1 MSEYQY
7 YEFVALDQP
16 LTESQ
21 LGEVRAISSRAE
33 LTPTSFV
40 NEYQWGDFKGDPHKF
55 LEKYYDAML
64 YYANWG
70 TRRFMV
76 KVTGDALDIKLARL
90 YCIDGESGMEM
101 TTSKIGFIFDF
112 VSETEESEDFDEME
126 QRLSPLI
133 PIREALN
140 AGDLRPLYIGWLA
153 SVAAGERGKGET
165 EPPLPPGMK
174 KLSAPLKG
182 LAEFLR
188 IPEELLAAAAEGS
201 GKAEDPWPGLE
212 PWLAQ
217 MPQRRKDERLLELI
231 TGDPNSVAAELRREF
246 NKRRKNRPRKTPDE
260 GARTVGSLLREAGMT
275 ND

>member
-21 LGEVRAISSRAE
+21 LREVRAISSRAE

-70 TRRFMV
+70 TRRFMA
-76 KVTGDALDIKLARL
+76 KVPGESLDIKLARL
-90 YCIDGESGMEM
+90 YCAGGETGVEM
-101 TTSKIGFIFDF
+101 TSSKTGLIFDF
-112 VSETEESEDFDEME
+112 FSNTEEPEDYDEME

-133 PIREALN
+133 GVREALD

-153 SVAAGERGKGET
+153 SVAAGERDEDET
-165 EPPLPPGMK
+165 EPPLPPGMT
-174 KLSAPLKG
+174 KLPAPLKA
-182 LAEFLR
+182 LAHFLR
-188 IPEELLAAAAEGS
+188 IDRDLLAAAA
-201 GKAEDPWPGLE
+201 
-212 PWLAQ
+212 
-217 MPQRRKDERLLELI
+217 
-231 TGDPNSVAAELRREF
+231 
-246 NKRRKNRPRKTPDE
+246 
-260 GARTVGSLLREAGMT
+260 
-275 ND
+275 